1 MHFSKIPE
9 YLIELQQE
17 IANGKHPRLT
27 AELAKFTHEAM
38 EVRLGVI
45 AAHCGI
51 PVDGYFTEAGI
62 KALCKRLMTALENR
76 RENPHGIIIVDD
88 PSKYIH

>member
-1 MHFSKIPE
+1 MHITKLPD
-9 YLIELQQE
+9 YQIELQQE
-17 IANGKHPRLT
+17 ISNGKHQKLT
-27 AELAKFTHEAM
+27 SELAKFARESF
-38 EVRLGVI
+38 EIKLGVI

-51 PVDGYFTEAGI
+51 PVDGYFTEEGI
-62 KALCKRLMTALENR
+62 KALCKRLMKALENR